1 MSEQLD
7 DRQKLQQQAEEEMEG
22 LDFFANEAPRGVPAA
37 AQKKGLS
44 RNGKLLVGTVCI
56 LAVLGG
62 TLTCVLLLGKNN
74 DGSEDSALDSEV
86 AQGLLDG
93 DDAEQIM
100 LNEQTADNVTSVDI
114 DGASAFTVEV
124 ERGSEET
131 AEYSIRGLED
141 VPLDQALLST
151 LANNGSEMFAME
163 CLEENPSDVGKYGL
177 DAPAAD
183 VTLHYSGGEDFS
195 FRVGTAAPLD
205 TTYSYLETGGS
216 VYLVKTSLVAN
227 YQKKD
232 TDFVSTTLL
241 EEPPQESYPIVES
254 LTLERKDLDYTMLI
268 EYDHENADDSSVGG
282 TAATHVLRE
291 PIFSYLS
298 PDKSVDVTNGMFGL
312 TAQEVTAIHP
322 DAGEIA
328 KAGLDDPFCTAV
340 MECDDG
346 NTYTLHIGS
355 QDTLADGTQVYYT
368 MIEGTDVLY
377 AVSAED
383 AVWATMQP
391 GDITSA
397 NIFATYVWN
406 VATLDVTADGESL
419 SFVGE
424 GEDQDSY
431 TVTKNG
437 ETCDTERFRT
447 FFRFLLNIY
456 GEELCIG
463 ETLPDR
469 APDASIHITTQDG
482 REDYTVD
489 IYRMEG
495 LRSMI
500 AYNGVPSYMIRTSC
514 LDTLVENMRIFDE
527 TDKEFALTWQ

>member
-22 LDFFANEAPRGVPAA
+22 MDFFADAPKPAA
-37 AQKKGLS
+37 AAAEKKGLS
-44 RNGKLLVGTVCI
+44 KNTKLLIGTVCV

-62 TLTCVLLLGKNN
+62 TLTCVLLLGRNS
-74 DGSEDSALDSEV
+74 GTGEDSGVDSE
-86 AQGLLDG
+86 ALSQMLDG

-100 LNEQTADNVTSVDI
+100 LNEEVAEDVTGIDI
-114 DGASAFTVEV
+114 DGASQFSVTVA
-124 ERGSEET
+124 RDTET
-131 AEYSIRGLED
+131 MTCSIKGFEGI
-141 VPLDQALLST
+141 PLDQSLLST
-151 LANNGSEMFAME
+151 LVNNGSELFAME
-163 CLEENPSDVGKYGL
+163 HIEDDPADPAKYGL

-183 VTLHYSGGEDFS
+183 VTMHYKDGTDFS
-195 FRVGTAAPLD
+195 FRVGTAKPLD
-205 TTYSYLETGGS
+205 TTYSYVETGGT
-216 VYLVKTSLVAN
+216 VYLVKASLVAN

-254 LTLERKDLDYTMLI
+254 LTLERKDLDYTVLI
-268 EYDHENADDSSVGG
+268 EYDHENADNDSIGG

-312 TAQEVTAIHP
+312 SAQEITAIHP
-322 DAGEIA
+322 DAQTIA

-346 NTYTLHIGS
+346 NTYTLTIGDR
-355 QDTLADGTQVYYT
+355 DTLEDGTAVYYT
-368 MIEGTDVLY
+368 MLEGTDVLY

-383 AVWATMQP
+383 AVWATVLP

-406 VATLDVTADGESL
+406 IATLDVTADGESL
-419 SFVGE
+419 HFEGE
-424 GEDQDSY
+424 GSDQESY

-463 ETLPDR
+463 EALPDR

-500 AYNGVPSYMIRTSC
+500 AYNGVPSYLIRTSC
-514 LDTLVENMRIFDE
+514 LDTLAENMRIFDDTE
-527 TDKEFALTWQ
+527 KEFALTWQ